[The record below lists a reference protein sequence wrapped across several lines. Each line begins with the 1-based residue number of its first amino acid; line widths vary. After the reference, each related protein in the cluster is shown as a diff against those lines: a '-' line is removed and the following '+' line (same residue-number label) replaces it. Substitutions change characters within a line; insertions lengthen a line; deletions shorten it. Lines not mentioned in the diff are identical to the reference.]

1 MEYTEKLQAAQIAT
15 CRVRAT
21 APRRVAVL
29 GAIRFTK
36 HLPIIFLKFSPQGT
50 EAITKYLYLIICFS
64 CSAFLPTS
72 PIISVPQIIVPTIR
86 TTISKTELFNLQ
98 VIVLSTSQP
107 SSVLLYLFFTTII
120 LTTKKICDI

>member
-36 HLPIIFLKFSPQGT
+36 HLPIIFLKFFPQGT
-50 EAITKYLYLIICFS
+50 EAITKYLYLIRFVS
-64 CSAFLPTS
+64 RA
-72 PIISVPQIIVPTIR
+72 VPSFQ
-86 TTISKTELFNLQ
+86 Q
-98 VIVLSTSQP
+98 AQLSQSH
-107 SSVLLYLFFTTII
+107 
-120 LTTKKICDI
+120 K